1 MTESIKTPNGTRTD
15 TVQRMTKTYYVQRNT
30 IRRVMYR
37 EGCYVEAA
45 NPEDAKRIASE
56 DGDWNT
62 EREIE
67 CLSTDEC
74 ANSYKVQEENA

>member
-1 MTESIKTPNGTRTD
+1 
-15 TVQRMTKTYYVQRNT
+15 
-30 IRRVMYR
+30 MYR